1 MKINQPILT
10 FNRGLISP
18 LALARDD
25 IERVKLSAERSVN
38 WMPRLFGSQMLR
50 PGLKYTGS
58 TYNHAKAYYTPFI
71 FAGDDTA
78 ILEFTDSIL
87 RVKIDETPV
96 TRPGVTATIFNSTF
110 SIDLSS
116 WTDNDEVGATSS
128 YSSEFSG
135 SMLLEGDGTQAAR
148 RTQQVTVNEL
158 GTEHS
163 IRIKIER
170 GPVQFRI
177 GSTDGGD
184 EYVSETTLGTGYH
197 SLSFTPNT
205 SSFYVDFYSRLDRD
219 VYVGSAEIE
228 SSGIM
233 TLPTP
238 YIESSLQYIRT
249 DQSADVVYLAC
260 KNIKPKKI
268 ERRGDGRS
276 WSIVDYLPE
285 DGPFA
290 IGNVSEVT
298 MTPGSLFGNTT
309 LTASKSYF
317 KSTNIGSLFK
327 LISSGQNVTRSV
339 SADNTFSDTIEVTG
353 VGSTRAFTI
362 VVSGTFV
369 ATWHLQQSFDGG
381 SSWLDVSSS
390 TTTSSSSYNDGLTN
404 STVLYRVGVKTG
416 NYTSGTLVMSLSYP
430 SGSSTGIGRVTS
442 YTSPT
447 VVDIEILSPFGNV
460 TETTDWAEG
469 QWSERRGFPSAVCLA
484 EGRLDWSGKAK
495 FIASVSDAFESFD
508 DSIEGDSGTISY
520 NLGSGSVD
528 DVSWMVGLYRI
539 FIGTQTNEK
548 NIKTTSLEEPITP
561 TNFKIVNFSNQGSA
575 DVKPAVLD
583 NKVIYVQAGGVRLY
597 EINYNPDN
605 NDYQSV
611 ELSDVYPEAG
621 LPGIS
626 RIGIQRHPDTRVH
639 IIRSDGTA
647 AVLIYDP
654 IENLKCFVE
663 LETDGEIED
672 VVVLPGAIE
681 DKVYYSI
688 KRTINGSTV
697 RYLEKWALESEC
709 QGGTLNKQADSFYEY
724 SGASAATITG
734 LSHLEGKSV
743 VAWGNGKNL
752 GTYTVSSGSVT
763 LSEAVTSCII
773 GLTYIAQYKSTK
785 LTYASNSPLNQKKRL
800 NGLGA
805 VLYNTHYQGLQYGPD
820 FDHLDSLPLV
830 EDGKI
835 TSADTIHSSYDK
847 EMFEFEGVWDSDS
860 RICLQAQA
868 PNPCTLLAITFQ
880 QTTNDKY

>member
-18 LALARDD
+18 LALARND
-25 IERVKLSAERSVN
+25 IERVKLSAETSVN
-38 WMPRLFGSQMLR
+38 WMPRLFGSHMLR
-50 PGLKYTGS
+50 PGWKYTGS
-58 TYNHAKAYYTPFI
+58 THNNAKAYYVPFI

-87 RVKIDETPV
+87 RIKIDETPI
-96 TRPGVTATIFNSTF
+96 TRPTVTATIANGAFLT
-110 SIDLSS
+110 DLTS
-116 WTDNDEVGATSS
+116 WTDNDELGATSS
-128 YSSEFSG
+128 YSPNFNG

-148 RTQQVTVNEL
+148 RTQQVTVNQS
-158 GTEHS
+158 GIEHS
-163 IRIKIER
+163 VRIIVER

-177 GSTDGGD
+177 GSTNGGD

-197 SLSFTPNT
+197 SLSFTPAT

-219 VYVGSAEIE
+219 IYVGVIEIE
-228 SSGIM
+228 SAGIV

-238 YIESSLQYIRT
+238 YTESSLQYIRT
-249 DQSADVVYLAC
+249 DQSADVIYLAC
-260 KNIKPKKI
+260 KDVKPKKI
-268 ERRGDGRS
+268 ERRGTGRS

-290 IGNVSEVT
+290 IGNVSEIT
-298 MTPGSLFGNTT
+298 MTPAALFGNTT
-309 LTASKSYF
+309 LTASKSFF
-317 KSTNIGSLFK
+317 KTTNVGSLFK
-327 LISSGQNVTRSV
+327 LVSAGQNVTKSV
-339 SADNTFSDTIEVTG
+339 SAANTFSDTIEVTG
-353 VGSTRAFTI
+353 VGSARAFTI

-430 SGSSTGIGRVTS
+430 SGSSTGICRVTGYNS
-442 YTSPT
+442 AT
-447 VVDIEILSPFGNV
+447 VVDIEVLNPFGNV

-469 QWSERRGFPSAVCLA
+469 QWSERQGFPSAVCLA
-484 EGRLDWSGKAK
+484 EGRLNWSGKGK
-495 FIASVSDAFESFD
+495 FISSVSDAFESFD
-508 DSIEGDSGTISY
+508 DEIEGDSGTISY

-561 TNFKIVNFSNQGSA
+561 TNFKIVNFSSQGSA

-583 NKVIYVQAGGVRLY
+583 NKVIYVQAGGARLY
-597 EINYNPDN
+597 EINFNPDN

-611 ELSDVYPEAG
+611 ELSDLYPEAG
-621 LPGIS
+621 LPIIS
-626 RIGIQRHPDTRVH
+626 RLGIQRHPDTRVH
-639 IIRSDGTA
+639 VIKSDGTV
-647 AVLIYDP
+647 AVLVYDP
-654 IENLKCFVE
+654 IENLKCWVNI
-663 LETDGEIED
+663 ETDGEVED

-681 DKVYYSI
+681 DKVYYSV

-709 QGGTLNKQADSFYEY
+709 QGGALNKQADSLLEY
-724 SGASAATITG
+724 SGASTATITG
-734 LSHLEGKSV
+734 LSHLEGESV
-743 VAWGNGKNL
+743 VAWGSGKNL
-752 GTYTVSSGSVT
+752 GTYTVSSGSIT
-763 LSEAVTSCII
+763 LSEAVTSCIV
-773 GLTYIAQYKSTK
+773 GLPYTAQYKSAK
-785 LTYASNSPLNQKKRL
+785 LSYASNSPLNQKKKL
-800 NGLGA
+800 NGLG
-805 VLYNTHYQGLQYGPD
+805 VILYNTHYQGLKYGPD
-820 FDHLDSLPLV
+820 FDHLDALPLV

-835 TSADTIHSSYDK
+835 TSANTIHSSYDK
-847 EMFEFEGVWDSDS
+847 EMFEFEGTWDSDA